1 MKDVVKFEKSTAQFG
16 RYFSPAIRE
25 KIQESE
31 FDLLDNENNTQMVA
45 VLFTDIDG
53 FTKLSESMSS
63 KEIIEMLSE
72 YQDRMIKPI
81 FKNSGTVDKFI
92 GDSVMAT
99 FGTPVS
105 QGNDAQNAFN
115 CAREMQIAMRQWVK
129 EREDRKLPVVTHRIG
144 IHFGSCVVGNIG
156 NEDRKEF
163 TVVGDVVNVAN
174 RVCDICKELKC
185 DFLVTESLKNR
196 LNETLNAES
205 VENYTIRGRKDK
217 ITLFKVQT

>member
-1 MKDVVKFEKSTAQFG
+1 
-16 RYFSPAIRE
+16 
-25 KIQESE
+25 
-31 FDLLDNENNTQMVA
+31 
-45 VLFTDIDG
+45 
-53 FTKLSESMSS
+53 MSS

-196 LNETLNAES
+196 LNETLNAEE
-205 VENYTIRGRKDK
+205 VENYPIRGRKDK
-217 ITLFKVQT
+217 ITLFKVQS